1 MARTPAKAAVI
12 WGVIG
17 FVAGLA
23 VTLALAFAAATP
35 GEPGDAMR
43 KRGQAAA
50 PAVFLFAVIPA
61 AIAYLVT
68 KRRQG

>member
-12 WGVIG
+12 WGLIG

-23 VTLALAFAAATP
+23 VTLALAFASAKP
-35 GEPGDAMR
+35 GEPRDAMR
-43 KRGQAAA
+43 KRGEAAA
-50 PAVFLFAVIPA
+50 PAVVIFAAIPA